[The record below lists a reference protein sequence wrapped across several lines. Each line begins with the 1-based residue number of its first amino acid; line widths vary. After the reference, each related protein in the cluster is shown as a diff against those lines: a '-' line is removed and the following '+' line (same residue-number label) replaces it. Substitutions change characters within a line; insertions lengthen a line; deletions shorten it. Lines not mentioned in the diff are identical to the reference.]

1 MIIQFNIIYLFFYF
15 LILIVGLDFLLSGFL
30 ILKKNALALEKP
42 FLLGLLLIKFTH
54 PSDFSQK
61 KSGLYILL
69 FGLRNMGW
77 YTMLAG
83 VLIVT
88 GSLIMIYSILI
99 QL

>member
-1 MIIQFNIIYLFFYF
+1 M
-15 LILIVGLDFLLSGFL
+15 
-30 ILKKNALALEKP
+30 KNAQALEKP

-54 PSDFSQK
+54 PSNLSQN
-61 KSGLYILL
+61 KSELYILL

-88 GSLIMIYSILI
+88 GSILMIFSILT
-99 QL
+99 